1 MIWVFTFGGVVLKMV
16 IPSSDSNSVCGF
28 CGNDID
34 LASLSVP
41 SIRMLA
47 HGDLL
52 ICENCHVISTL
63 NSKASE
69 LGPQGQARFHEL
81 IFGTDS
87 AAFSTYIDDAKQL
100 RRVITI
106 DYPDYFG
113 NKTTELIF
121 EVGAGR
127 GSLLKALRDEGY
139 SAIGCEYSDKLVEA
153 GRAAYELPDSV
164 LFQLN
169 AWDLSSY
176 LNKNSIQPTVLVFWH
191 VIEHIENSL
200 ALLKSLIKVCA
211 EKVTLIFQT
220 PLPVLEYV
228 YPEHLFFPST
238 ETYHFIAKRLGLT
251 VKLLYVIP
259 YTRFVTCVMSNKD
272 VPEGKIFPTQAEM
285 PGFSVIGQLIAQ
297 LDTGLQELDQVTKD
311 QFATIVK
318 LESQISTKRPDIEK
332 PLTLVQDLSQ
342 IADFL
347 RTKIADSEPSTLINQ
362 QIQHLVEE
370 NQGLRNELLRAEAQ
384 LALLK
389 DVLLN
394 NLGEDSL

>member
-1 MIWVFTFGGVVLKMV
+1 MNECSTTEPYRPSCSFCKM
-16 IPSSDSNSVCGF
+16 P
-28 CGNDID
+28 ID
-34 LASLSVP
+34 EPKLSLVP
-41 SIRMLA
+41 IRMLA

-63 NSKASE
+63 NSKASD

-200 ALLKSLIKVCA
+200 ALLESLIKVCA

-220 PLPVLEYV
+220 PLPVPEYV

-259 YTRFVTCVMSNKD
+259 YTRFVTCVLSNKD
-272 VPEGKIFPTQAEM
+272 VPEGKTFPRQAEM
-285 PGFSVIGQLIAQ
+285 PGFSVLGQLITQ
-297 LDTGLQELDQVTKD
+297 FDSGLQELDQVTKD
-311 QFATIVK
+311 QFAMIVR
-318 LESQISTKRPDIEK
+318 LESQISPKWRDIEK
-332 PLTLVQDLSQ
+332 PLTLAHDLSQ

-347 RTKIADSEPSTLINQ
+347 RTKIVDSERNILSKQ
-362 QIQHLVEE
+362 QLQHLVEE